1 MRPPIWWTSHRSTS
15 KNSSL
20 SSVTPNS
27 RQRLRSLI
35 FDELIFQIKEIS
47 TERQLTVLVTASR
60 HRTVV
65 IGALLFHHQ
74 VVLRRAV
81 VSVTS
86 HNHSVYLDS
95 CRLRFLSQNARLRQT
110 LLHSGALRLLT
121 QQWWSFVG
129 WLFHNCLLLGVL
141 RRLNRY
147 IDDICAFEMSLLRFD
162 RRFEPR
168 CLKELIGDVVERFL
182 AHLRD
187 I

>member
-65 IGALLFHHQ
+65 IGTLLFHHQ

-86 HNHSVYLDS
+86 HDHTVYLDS
-95 CRLRFLSQNARLRQT
+95 CRLRFLSQHARLRQT
-110 LLHSGALRLLT
+110 FLQSRAFRL
-121 QQWWSFVG
+121 QAHQWWSFVG
-129 WLFHNCLLLGVL
+129 WFFDDSLLLGVL
-141 RRLNRY
+141 RWLNRY
-147 IDDICAFEMSLLRFD
+147 IDHICAFKMSLLRPY
-162 RRFEPR
+162 RRLEPR
-168 CLKELIGDVVERFL
+168 CFEELIGYVVERFL
-182 AHLRD
+182 CHLRD
-187 I
+187 M